1 MSAPPVQDRGFHL
14 FAYGTLRN
22 GDGAALPL
30 MQGARRVADATVAGT
45 LYDIDGEF
53 PALML
58 YGQTPV
64 PGTVWHIP
72 DAARLAML
80 DEYEG
85 VERGLYRRVAV
96 EAAGLPCWVY
106 VAGPA
111 LASRLTPE
119 RRVANG
125 AWG

>member
-14 FAYGTLRN
+14 FAYGTLR
-22 GDGAALPL
+22 DPADPVLPL
-30 MQGARRVADATVAGT
+30 MQGARRVAEATVAGT

-58 YGQTPV
+58 YGTTPV
-64 PGTVWHIP
+64 AGTVWHIP
-72 DAARLAML
+72 ESARLALL
-80 DEYEG
+80 DEYEQ
-85 VERGLYRRVAV
+85 VLQGLYRRVAV

-119 RRVANG
+119 RRMAAG
-125 AWG
+125 TWG

>member
-1 MSAPPVQDRGFHL
+1 MTTPPIQDRGFHL
-14 FAYGTLRN
+14 FAYGTLRDVRN
-22 GDGAALPL
+22 APVPL
-30 MQGARRVADATVAGT
+30 MHGARRVADATVAGT
-45 LYDIDGEF
+45 LYDIDGKF

-58 YGQTPV
+58 YGTTPV
-64 PGTVWHIP
+64 AGTVWHIP
-72 DAARLAML
+72 EAARLSLL
-80 DEYEG
+80 DEYEQVG
-85 VERGLYRRVAV
+85 RGLYRRVAV

-119 RRVANG
+119 RRVAAG

>member
-1 MSAPPVQDRGFHL
+1 RPRTPRRWLSAPPIEDRGFHL

-22 GDGAALPL
+22 ADGATTPL

-58 YGQTPV
+58 YGATPV
-64 PGTVWHIP
+64 SGTVWHIP
-72 DAARLAML
+72 DAARLALL

-85 VERGLYRRVAV
+85 VERGLYRRAAV

-111 LASRLTPE
+111 L
-119 RRVANG
+119 
-125 AWG
+125 